1 MYIWDTRYETMNREE
16 IELFQL
22 EKLQAMLNRLYLNVP
37 YYKRIFNE
45 NKITPQDIK
54 TLSDI
59 KKLPLMDKEVLKN
72 NQPYGLFAIPLREV
86 VRFHSTSGTTGNPI
100 AVGYSKNDI
109 KHWAELVARTLTS
122 AGVNSNDV
130 IQIAFEYGMF
140 TGGLGFHYGG
150 ELIGASIIPVSNINP
165 DYQLQIMKDYKSTIL
180 LSTPT
185 MALSI
190 LNALEKSNINK
201 NELSLKIG
209 IFGAEPWNEDVRK
222 KIEEGLNI
230 KCYDTY
236 GISELIGPGI
246 SSECQFQNGLHLN
259 EDYFYAEIIN
269 PETLEILKDGEEG
282 ELVLT
287 SLNKE
292 AFPLIRYRT
301 KNITSINREKCKCG
315 RSFLRLGRI
324 NKRSDDVIIINGIK
338 IYPEVIGKIVSET
351 GNLGEKFLI
360 KIGRENGLDTVEIS
374 IEIKS
379 GFVVNVIS
387 DFMKI
392 TESIKTKIA
401 KIYNISPDIKLV
413 EPTTLSNVKK
423 NYKISDL
430 R

>member
-1 MYIWDTRYETMNREE
+1 MYIWDTRYETMNGEE
-16 IELFQL
+16 IEQFQL
-22 EKLQAMLNRLYLNVP
+22 EKLQALLNRLYMNVP
-37 YYKRIFNE
+37 YYRRIFNE
-45 NKITPQDIK
+45 QGITPQEIK
-54 TLSDI
+54 KLSDI
-59 KKLPLMDKEVLKN
+59 TKLPFMDKEILRM

-109 KHWAELVARTLTS
+109 KHWAELVARTLTG
-122 AGVNSNDV
+122 AGVNSHDV

-150 ELIGASIIPVSNINP
+150 ELVGASIIPVSNINP
-165 DYQLQIMKDYKSTIL
+165 DYQLQIMKDYKSTVL

-190 LNALEKSNINK
+190 LNALENSKINK

-209 IFGAEPWNEDVRK
+209 IFGAEPWDENVRK
-222 KIEEGLNI
+222 RLEEGFNI
-230 KCYDTY
+230 KAYDTY
-236 GISELIGPGI
+236 GISEVIGPGI
-246 SSECQFQNGLHLN
+246 ASECQYQSGLHIN
-259 EDYFYAEIIN
+259 EDYFYAEVIN
-269 PETLEILKDGEEG
+269 PDTLEVLKDGEEG
-282 ELVLT
+282 ELVLS

-301 KNITSINREKCKCG
+301 KNITSITREKCKCG
-315 RSFLRLGRI
+315 RSFLKISRI

-338 IYPEVIGKIVSET
+338 IYPEVIGKIISET
-351 GNLGEKFLI
+351 QNLGDKFLI
-360 KIGRENGLDTVEIS
+360 KIDRENGLDTIEIS

-392 TESIKTKIA
+392 SESIKSKIA
-401 KIYNISPDIKLV
+401 KIYNIVAEVKLV

-423 NYKISDL
+423 QFKISDM